1 MFQLWM
7 QDLQL
12 LVYER
17 RVESEGCM
25 SETIRTIGDTFI
37 MVGKCFNRLSAKDID
52 EHHEELLDQL
62 VASNVDGVA

>member
-1 MFQLWM
+1 
-7 QDLQL
+7 
-12 LVYER
+12 
-17 RVESEGCM
+17 M